1 MTDDFIAKITQ
12 DVYTPTQYW
21 YYLMKNILA
30 IIFVFLPS
38 FVIQAQL
45 NNDADRIR
53 TEQGDLEIHPIL
65 HGSIVFKWNDLD
77 IYIDPYGGAQRYQT
91 KEDPDLILI
100 SHPHDD
106 HLNLETLAELNT
118 NQATFIVPLAV
129 AELLPA
135 EYANQT
141 VILANGESQNI
152 KGISVKAV
160 PMYNLPEA
168 GARHA
173 KGWGNGYV
181 LTIGGKSIY
190 ISGDTADIPEMRSLT
205 GIDVAFVC
213 MNLPYTMDIKQA
225 ASAVLD
231 FEPLIMYPYHHRGQD
246 IVQFKALVDAVNKNI
261 DVRLKDWYSSN

>member
-1 MTDDFIAKITQ
+1 MNKILILLFI
-12 DVYTPTQYW
+12 
-21 YYLMKNILA
+21 
-30 IIFVFLPS
+30 FLPS
-38 FVIQAQL
+38 FTIQAQL

-53 TEQGDLEIHPIL
+53 TNQGDLEIYPIL
-65 HGSIVFKWNDLD
+65 HGSIIFKWNDLD
-77 IYIDPYGGAQRYQT
+77 IYIDPYGGAERYKT
-91 KEDPDLILI
+91 KGNPDLILI

-106 HLNLETLAELNT
+106 HLNLETLAGLNT

-135 EYANQT
+135 EYSDQA
-141 VILANGESQNI
+141 VILANGESQEI

-173 KGWGNGYV
+173 KGWGNAYV

-190 ISGDTADIPEMRSLT
+190 ISGDTEDIPEMRSLT

-213 MNLPYTMDIKQA
+213 MNLPYTMDINQA
-225 ASAVLD
+225 ASAVLE
-231 FEPLIMYPYHHRGQD
+231 FEPVIIYPYHHRGQD
-246 IVQFKALVDAVNKNI
+246 IGQFKALVDAGNKDI

>member
-1 MTDDFIAKITQ
+1 
-12 DVYTPTQYW
+12 
-21 YYLMKNILA
+21 MKKILA

-45 NNDADRIR
+45 NNDADRIK
-53 TEQGDLEIHPIL
+53 TNHGDVEIHPIL

-77 IYIDPYGGAQRYQT
+77 IYIDPYGGAEPYKT
-91 KEDPDLILI
+91 KENPDLILI
-100 SHPHDD
+100 THPHDD
-106 HLNLETLAELNT
+106 HLNLETLAEINAD
-118 NQATFIVPLAV
+118 QATFIVPSVV

-135 EYANQT
+135 KYANQT

-190 ISGDTADIPEMRSLT
+190 ISGDTADIPEMQSLT

-231 FEPLIMYPYHHRGQD
+231 FEPLIIYPYHHRGQD